1 MRKGFVLLAVLAA
14 HSACGRVNG
23 GASEETRRV
32 REAELPST
40 ATSGCAAVLLR
51 EPVLIRKARSPV
63 APVLAQLQPRTPL
76 FLCEQHGTWWR
87 VLFPE
92 PIKAGETAIDR
103 QPEQLNDCLSRPTS
117 RACRAGWIARKP
129 AHDVPG

>member
-1 MRKGFVLLAVLAA
+1 MRKHLVLLAALAA

-23 GASEETRRV
+23 GASEQTRRV
-32 REAELPST
+32 PEADPPSA

-51 EPVLIRKARSPV
+51 EPVVIRNARSPT
-63 APVLAQLQPRTPL
+63 APVLGQLQPRTPL

-103 QPEQLNDCLSRPTS
+103 RPEQLNDCLSRPTN
-117 RACRAGWIARKP
+117 RACRGGWIARKP